1 MTPPTRY
8 RCPDAYDER
17 CLVGLYPDNYH
28 LTNVFGMSNVIGGVM
43 TPPYGAINSNFI
55 DQLSK
60 TDM

>member
-43 TPPYGAINSNFI
+43 TPPYGAINSN
-55 DQLSK
+55 LSIS
-60 TDM
+60 